1 MSVRVEGRQG
11 GREGGKEGR
20 GARAGEGGRGREG
33 RNPSLDR
40 SLTTLAAKI
49 TPARKSECA
58 NECEGKGRK
67 GRE

>member
-11 GREGGKEGR
+11 GREGGKGSE
-20 GARAGEGGRGREG
+20 GEGGREREG
-33 RNPSLDR
+33 RNPSLDH
-40 SLTTLAAKI
+40 SLTTLTAKI